1 MLVAFACLTAA
12 LVAPI
17 RPRSSARA
25 ATSMYGGMM
34 SPYRFENIGPSRLNT
49 PFTFDSFSST
59 DQYSQRMMYGMSPY
73 RAYGGGGGYDYVQY
87 RPERYRG
94 GMLGAYG
101 GGGMSH
107 LGGGWGGGYGGGY
120 GMSRF
125 GGGWGGGY
133 MDYEPWEGGL
143 GMEYGPYDGWGGGYM
158 DYGDYG
164 PWDDFGG
171 FGGGYMDG
179 PWDDFGPY
187 DEWHGGGCGEPRLL
201 SAPRETARLSPV
213 SRP

>member
-1 MLVAFACLTAA
+1 
-12 LVAPI
+12 
-17 RPRSSARA
+17 
-25 ATSMYGGMM
+25 
-34 SPYRFENIGPSRLNT
+34 
-49 PFTFDSFSST
+49 
-59 DQYSQRMMYGMSPY
+59 
-73 RAYGGGGGYDYVQY
+73 
-87 RPERYRG
+87 
-94 GMLGAYG
+94 
-101 GGGMSH
+101 
-107 LGGGWGGGYGGGY
+107 
-120 GMSRF
+120 
-125 GGGWGGGY
+125 

-187 DEWHGGGCGEPRLL
+187 DEWHGGGYGEPRLL
-201 SAPRETARLSPV
+201 SAPRETAHLSPV